1 MMSLFLAALLPCLVW
16 DQDATALAKRG
27 IDRVCPSAQVDLKA
41 VEKLPAPGVQY
52 RINEASASRSP
63 WLDGN
68 GWRIQRTKK
77 KQVYYDVQGDG
88 ASLAAVEAYA
98 YGADAIIKSD
108 GKGLDQLAG
117 MWPFLKKLAPADLPT
132 MANIGLVDDGAPVT
146 GELMNLLSRYNL
158 LFRILTAPD
167 PHLDLNVKIGSREY
181 PKAEALNP
189 NLLSHKIRSQL
200 TDEKRLLRIY
210 GSEVVLGHLT
220 GDGERVRLHLI
231 DYAKRPVEGLRVR
244 VLGVYPRHE
253 VAVFGA
259 PDAKLLDYSV
269 EGGATEF
276 TLASLTRYAVIDLF
290 SK

>member
-1 MMSLFLAALLPCLVW
+1 MPLFLAALLPCLVW
-16 DQDATALAKRG
+16 DQDAMAVAKRG

-41 VEKLPAPGVQY
+41 VEKLPTPGVQY
-52 RINEASASRSP
+52 RMNEASASRSA

-77 KQVYYDVQGDG
+77 KQVYYDVEGDG

-108 GKGLDQLAG
+108 GKGLDQLVG
-117 MWPFLKKLAPADLPT
+117 VLPFLKALAPAYLPS
-132 MANIGLVDDGAPVT
+132 MANIGLVDDGTPVT

-158 LFRILTAPD
+158 LFRILNAPD

-220 GDGERVRLHLI
+220 GDGERARLHLI

-259 PDAKLLDYSV
+259 PAAKLLDYSV